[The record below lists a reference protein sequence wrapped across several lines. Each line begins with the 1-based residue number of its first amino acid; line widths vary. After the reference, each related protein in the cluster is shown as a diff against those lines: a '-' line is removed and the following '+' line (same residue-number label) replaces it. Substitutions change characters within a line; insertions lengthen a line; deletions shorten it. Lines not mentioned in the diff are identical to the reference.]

1 MRFLLPHKFDSRMVV
16 AYRCDRCERVFP
28 TAKTTTP
35 GYDAGVP
42 SQVQHEFAKHT
53 CDLHPASRAKHT
65 GVFSV
70 IGRFR
75 EAR

>member
-1 MRFLLPHKFDSRMVV
+1 MRFLLPHKYDSRMVV
-16 AYRCDRCERVFP
+16 AYRCDRCEKVFP
-28 TAKTTTP
+28 AKAASP

-53 CDLHPASRAKHT
+53 CDLHAASRAKHT